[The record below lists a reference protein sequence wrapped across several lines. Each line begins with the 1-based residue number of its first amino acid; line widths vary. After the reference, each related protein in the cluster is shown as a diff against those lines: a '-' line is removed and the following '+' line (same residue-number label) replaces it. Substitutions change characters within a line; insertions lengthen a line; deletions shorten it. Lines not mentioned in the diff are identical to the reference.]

1 MEKPNILNDNSTTI
15 HMHADPATAIKKLLE
30 ENQELKADKKQLQTD
45 KQMLVES
52 INLYKEKLQLL
63 EAAKSSN
70 QPQTGSGGSQ
80 SSELEKLRREL
91 AQAQNELTVL
101 NADIENFKSWTKKLD
116 WSTTSRPSWL
126 TKYFKLEEKHDV
138 KGTFTNG
145 TTSTMSGETV
155 DGIWHGM
162 CQTVNDTDKSVFKGN
177 KMNGL
182 EHGVRKNEM
191 KDSSPGNEEDIYW
204 MGKNLNRTMRLLNDG
219 SSIYICADGDHNG
232 VSVAVKEKE
241 HHLATIYGL
250 KNGYSIMLHNYKEE
264 IYVYKFQNST
274 IVSTKWYQLKK

>member
-30 ENQELKADKKQLQTD
+30 ENQELKADKKMLTD
-45 KQMLVES
+45 LV
-52 INLYKEKLQLL
+52 NFYKEKVQIL

-91 AQAQNELTVL
+91 TQAQNELTVL

-126 TKYFKLEEKHDV
+126 TKYFKLEDKHDV

-145 TTSTMSGETV
+145 TTITMSGETI

-162 CQTVNDTDKSVFKGN
+162 GQFVDDTDQSVIKVI
-177 KMNGL
+177 KVNG
-182 EHGVRKNEM
+182 ENHGVRKVTD
-191 KDSSPGNEEDIYW
+191 KSKWPGEEEQIWW
-204 MGKNLNRTMRLLNDG
+204 MGKNLYKNIKRHPDESVSYL
-219 SSIYICADGDHNG
+219 CADEQKNG
-232 VSVAVKEKE
+232 VSVGVMEKPNQIGMGF
-241 HHLATIYGL
+241 TL
-250 KNGYSIMLHNYKEE
+250 KNGYLIQLHNYKEE
-264 IYVYKFQNST
+264 LYVYKHSDSKV
-274 IVSTKWYQLKK
+274 ISTKWYQLKK